1 MALLETTLFLIQ
13 LHQQAAAAL
22 VHHSHQLGL

>member
-1 MALLETTLFLIQ
+1 MALLETILFLIQ
-13 LHQQAAAAL
+13 LHQPQVVAV